1 MANHYLMKYKG
12 VYRILPEL
20 DEDTNDIPRDD
31 KSEIIDG
38 YDDIYIACQ
47 NGGKI
52 YTYGHIDNKK
62 PVWLVGYVPSIGR
75 GRNIIKALK
84 ERNVEYVDY
93 FETDEEVEFKFK
105 AADIEIVAE
114 LMKAKTSGA
123 SISPFSSKNLGKR
136 KDIII
141 PQGEIDKY
149 KNIVSTIDKKD
160 LLIINRITN
169 NFLNNME
176 KSLKKS
182 LKDKTFNIKKD
193 MKKSMLSRQS
203 KEYIYHNKF
212 WEKYLEYLKK
222 EINIYYLKRE

>member
-20 DEDTNDIPRDD
+20 DEDTKDIPRDD
-31 KSEIIDG
+31 KNEIIDG
-38 YDDIYIACQ
+38 YDDIYIACK

-114 LMKAKTSGA
+114 LMKVKTSGA
-123 SISPFSSKNLGKR
+123 SISPFSPKNLPKSDV
-136 KDIII
+136 KI
-141 PQGEIDKY
+141 PTDEIARY
-149 KNIVSTIDKKD
+149 KEITSVVSKGD
-160 LLIINRITN
+160 LLSIHRATTS
-169 NFLNNME
+169 FLE
-176 KSLKKS
+176 DVLQKSLRKTTKNKKFS
-182 LKDKTFNIKKD
+182 YKTEI
-193 MKKSMLSRQS
+193 KSMCLSRQV
-203 KEYIYHNKF
+203 KEYIWVKNF
-212 WEKYLEYLKK
+212 WNEYLDYLKK
-222 EINIYYLKRE
+222 ELEKNVK